1 MTHPNGLIGEAQI
14 RTKTLQNLAFGDL
27 AGGRRMT
34 VNDYEEG
41 NALWRERESGW
52 ARPSSKGIDHA
63 GIS

>member
-1 MTHPNGLIGEAQI
+1 
-14 RTKTLQNLAFGDL
+14 
-27 AGGRRMT
+27 MT